1 MKYNKLIYLLLFL
14 LIALPQMTSAQTQV
28 SMDNPKLKQI
38 LNSNSE
44 EIWGEEG
51 SWQFFYGERLLF
63 IVTDEVKNR
72 MRIFT
77 PIIEEKDM
85 ENGDIR
91 QMLEANFHSALDAKY
106 CTYEGFVISVYNHPL
121 EELSEQQ
128 LIDAMRQVVT
138 LADNYGSSFSSTNV
152 IFGDD
157 DEIEEI
163 QEEQQT
169 PKKVNQKVGK
179 KI

>member
-1 MKYNKLIYLLLFL
+1 MKYYKLIYLSFL
-14 LIALPQMTSAQTQV
+14 LLLALPSMTEAQTSV

-38 LNSNSE
+38 LNNNSE

-63 IVTDEVKNR
+63 IITDEVKNR

-85 ENGDIR
+85 DNRDMH

-138 LADNYGSSFSSTNV
+138 LADNYGSTFSSTNV
-152 IFGDD
+152 VFGDD
-157 DEIEEI
+157 EEIEEI
-163 QEEQQT
+163 QKAEQES
-169 PKKVNQKVGK
+169 KKVNQKVGK